1 MGMGMGMGRNGN
13 EHHGNPMGMGICQNI
28 GNGIGKEWELIA
40 REREGMGIVIHSHGH
55 LYY

>member
-40 REREGMGIVIHSHGH
+40 REREGMGIVNHSHGH
-55 LYY
+55 L